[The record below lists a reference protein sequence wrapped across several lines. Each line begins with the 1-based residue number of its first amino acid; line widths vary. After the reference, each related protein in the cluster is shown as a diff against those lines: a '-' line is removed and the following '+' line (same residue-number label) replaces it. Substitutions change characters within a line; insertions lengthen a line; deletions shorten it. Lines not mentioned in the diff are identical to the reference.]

1 MKYKKQKSLAFAG
14 ALGIWALGKLLVPT
28 SALSLCPVVK
38 SWCSYA
44 LVYGYSLPLANFMF
58 WVAISFL
65 ISLLITQDSLS
76 KKWGVLSIYF
86 LVFSIFFLFT
96 ASEVSCDGIAPVL
109 CERTGLSQING
120 IAYLCLTFIFV
131 LYSILTGGLS
141 YTSKHHK

>member
-76 KKWGVLSIYF
+76 KKWGVLSIYILF
-86 LVFSIFFLFT
+86 FFLFLIPGT
-96 ASEVSCDGIAPVL
+96 PTRCDFGMVL
-109 CERTGLSQING
+109 CERSGSALVYG